1 MDYWADW
8 DERLHL
14 ARGVVFDLPTETGC
28 IQLDQQARW
37 TDPWGHVV
45 LQAGT
50 QVRYV
55 ETGYD
60 AMRLD
65 QAIHKMKVVSGPQAG
80 SWVGLLDVVGPG
92 PLRWER

>member
-8 DERLHL
+8 YERLHL
-14 ARGVVFDLPTETGC
+14 ARGPVFDLPTETEC
-28 IQLDQQARW
+28 LLLDDQARW

-45 LQAGT
+45 VPAGT

-55 ETGYD
+55 ETRYD

-65 QAIHKMKVVSGPQAG
+65 LALHTLKVLSGPNAG
-80 SWVGLLDVVGPG
+80 TWVDLRDVFGPG
-92 PLRWER
+92 PLPWDR